1 MSQVFNSID
10 LRRKIFNFKSA
21 SLKQETKKKYR
32 NVLEELNNHIYI
44 MWDGRN
50 DMDIA
55 YEDNT
60 LTEEEV
66 DNFSQNEFHNYMIKK
81 CEKDKNI
88 FGCPPWSCILLGQI
102 VEFYSIP

>member
-50 DMDIA
+50 DMYIPD
-55 YEDNT
+55 EDNT

-66 DNFSQNEFHNYMIKK
+66 YNFSQNEFHNYMIKK
-81 CEKDKNI
+81 CEKYKKI
-88 FGCPPWSCILLGQI
+88 WGCPPWSCILLGQI
-102 VEFYSIP
+102 VEFNSIP